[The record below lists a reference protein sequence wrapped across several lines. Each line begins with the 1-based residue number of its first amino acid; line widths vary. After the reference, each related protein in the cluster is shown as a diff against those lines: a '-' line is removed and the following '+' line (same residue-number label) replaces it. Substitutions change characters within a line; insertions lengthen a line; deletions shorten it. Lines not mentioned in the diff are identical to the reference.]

1 VTVDRL
7 VADRTFRDRLGD
19 AGRRYTA
26 RYYRWPSIIDRY
38 TEFLQGVVA
47 RGRRAPVRTHRL
59 AQPARGQEYV
69 RQS

>member
-1 VTVDRL
+1 VAVDRL
-7 VADRTFRDRLGD
+7 VGDAAFRDRLGD

-38 TEFLQGVVA
+38 TEFLAGVVD
-47 RGRRAPVRTHRL
+47 RGQRAGVRSHRL
-59 AQPARGQEYV
+59 AQPAQGQEYV